1 MTEKDIIQVYL
12 DLNNGCGCW
21 NCKHDKGSICE
32 VNYIGTV
39 GYVKGIS
46 HCGLKNWESNNE
58 DWSCNND

>member
-12 DLNNGCGCW
+12 DLNNHCGCW

-39 GYVKGIS
+39 GYIKGIS
-46 HCGLKNWESNNE
+46 HCGLKNWESNNGE
-58 DWSCNND
+58 LELSE

>member
-12 DLNNGCGCW
+12 DLNNDCGCW

-39 GYVKGIS
+39 GYVKRIS
-46 HCGLKNWESNNE
+46 HCGLKNWESNNG
-58 DWSCNND
+58 DWS